1 MGAEDLEDPDDL
13 YGLPLEEFVAARDG
27 LAKRLR
33 AGGDRAAADAVKR
46 LPKPS
51 AAAWAVNQAVRSQ
64 PRAARALWEAGD
76 ELAATQERLLAGD
89 ADRDALRS
97 AMTAEREALAPLLE
111 AARGLL
117 TGSGAGVS
125 ETALARVEES
135 LHAAALDPEVRPE
148 VAAGRLAKEVRHVGM
163 GTAPRAGAGALA
175 RAPAGWGG
183 RLRRRRASGSAR
195 AAGAKAARK
204 GSGPAAGEGCGRA
217 EARRGAQA
225 RPISA
230 RAEADDA
237 ARRARE
243 AGERRAEREAA
254 KERIEAARRDR
265 AAARDAL
272 KSAREESR
280 DARAEA
286 KAAVRAAEA
295 ARRDADRATAA
306 AQEAAERERA
316 AQDALDAAEAALRE
330 RARLSASRRLRTT
343 RGEKPFVMN
352 GFSHRAPRSAVT

>member
-1 MGAEDLEDPDDL
+1 MGAEDLQDPDDL
-13 YGLPLEEFVAARDG
+13 YGLALEEFVPARDA

-163 GTAPRAGAGALA
+163 GTARRGAGAGALA
-175 RAPAGWGG
+175 RAPAGGGG
-183 RLRRRRASGSAR
+183 RR
-195 AAGAKAARK
+195 
-204 GSGPAAGEGCGRA
+204 EGG
-217 EARRGAQA
+217 G
-225 RPISA
+225 
-230 RAEADDA
+230 
-237 ARRARE
+237 
-243 AGERRAEREAA
+243 
-254 KERIEAARRDR
+254 
-265 AAARDAL
+265 
-272 KSAREESR
+272 
-280 DARAEA
+280 
-286 KAAVRAAEA
+286 
-295 ARRDADRATAA
+295 
-306 AQEAAERERA
+306 
-316 AQDALDAAEAALRE
+316 
-330 RARLSASRRLRTT
+330 
-343 RGEKPFVMN
+343 
-352 GFSHRAPRSAVT
+352 